1 MRCPGNDVLQEAGG
15 SVANPVHY
23 CGGTLV
29 APNLVLTGSHVC
41 AQLRT
46 CLRTAACETAACACS
61 LLSAVSRIHFAA
73 DAFTLLKLPGYWL
86 AA

>member
-1 MRCPGNDVLQEAGG
+1 MRCPEKDVLQEAGG

-41 AQLRT
+41 AQLRVR
-46 CLRTAACETAACACS
+46 LQRVHVVCS
-61 LLSAVSRIHFAA
+61 VL
-73 DAFTLLKLPGYWL
+73 
-86 AA
+86 